1 MVNLKVAA
9 ATLLLLAHVNLCSG
23 RPAILQEQTIGY
35 YTNFFKGCGVGVE
48 TVLSLLGYYEDEV
61 VKANLASKT
70 LDVDAADEEDQTS
83 IQIAGLGLGRTGS
96 TSLSMALEIL
106 GFTVIHDDEQPELTD
121 VYDFWDEEEIDI
133 DEVHEILGLRG
144 YNATFKTAD
153 YEWVAKKEDVKAIL
167 TVRDNADK
175 YVDSWMVAAPFI
187 DILRSAPFKWFPTVE
202 TLLPSFESEFQNE
215 TTGGKP
221 DMYMDRDAL
230 KETYNE
236 YNSRVQEE
244 IPEERLL
251 TFNVKQGWK
260 PLCEFLDV
268 PVPEGIPFPHVHT
281 RAKLEG
287 EMFFLRMLT
296 WIWPLVLMI
305 PLHVALSLLGRP
317 KLSPLD
323 KTIML
328 PDASNLN
335 DDLLLAPQEPILPE
349 LCRSHSRAKPISP
362 ERLPMNGD
370 REIVLK
376 PMPKSQHLAR
386 VPAVQAETCS
396 ETRDEDRVESRSSS
410 SVSKR
415 IG

>member
-1 MVNLKVAA
+1 MGVQ
-9 ATLLLLAHVNLCSG
+9 TL
-23 RPAILQEQTIGY
+23 
-35 YTNFFKGCGVGVE
+35 
-48 TVLSLLGYYEDEV
+48 LSLLGHYEDED

-70 LDVDAADEEDQTS
+70 LNVDEAEEEDQTS
-83 IQIAGLGLGRTGS
+83 IQVAGLGLGRTGS
-96 TSLSMALEIL
+96 TSLAIALEIL
-106 GFTVIHDDEQPELTD
+106 GFTVIHDDEQPEITD
-121 VYDFWDEEEIDI
+121 IFEFWEEEVIDM
-133 DEVHEILGLRG
+133 DEVNEILGLRG

-153 YEWVAKKEDVKAIL
+153 YEWLAKQEDVKAIL

-187 DILRSAPFKWFPTVE
+187 DILRSAPFKWMPTVE
-202 TLLPSFESEFQNE
+202 VLLPSFEYEFQGE

-221 DMYMDRDAL
+221 ELYMDRDAL
-230 KETYNE
+230 KETYNA
-236 YNSRVQEE
+236 YNSRVQQA

-268 PVPEGIPFPHVHT
+268 PIPEGIPFPHVHT

-287 EMFFLRMLT
+287 EMFFLRMIT

-305 PLHVALSLLGRP
+305 PLHLAISFRLYDRIFGRP

-323 KTIML
+323 KAKISS
-328 PDASNLN
+328 DARDPN
-335 DDLLLAPQEPILPE
+335 DDLVLAPQEPTLPE
-349 LCRSHSRAKPISP
+349 LCRSHSTAKPPSP
-362 ERLPMNGD
+362 ERFPPNGD

-376 PMPKSQHLAR
+376 PMPKPQHLAR
-386 VPAVQAETCS
+386 VPNTAAVQAETCS
-396 ETRDEDRVESRSSS
+396 EARDEDRVGSRSSS

-415 IG
+415 HTI

>member
-1 MVNLKVAA
+1 M
-9 ATLLLLAHVNLCSG
+9 
-23 RPAILQEQTIGY
+23 
-35 YTNFFKGCGVGVE
+35 
-48 TVLSLLGYYEDEV
+48 
-61 VKANLASKT
+61 
-70 LDVDAADEEDQTS
+70 
-83 IQIAGLGLGRTGS
+83 
-96 TSLSMALEIL
+96 
-106 GFTVIHDDEQPELTD
+106 
-121 VYDFWDEEEIDI
+121 
-133 DEVHEILGLRG
+133 
-144 YNATFKTAD
+144 
-153 YEWVAKKEDVKAIL
+153 KAIL

-215 TTGGKP
+215 ATGGKP

-236 YNSRVQEE
+236 YNSRVQEG

-287 EMFFLRMLT
+287 EMFFLRMIT

-305 PLHVALSLLGRP
+305 LLHGAISLLGRP

-323 KTIML
+323 KTRML
-328 PDASNLN
+328 SDASNPN
-335 DDLLLAPQEPILPE
+335 DDLVLAPQETILPE
-349 LCRSHSRAKPISP
+349 LYRSHSRDKPISA
-362 ERLPMNGD
+362 ERCPTSGD
-370 REIVLK
+370 QEIVLK
-376 PMPKSQHLAR
+376 SMPKSQHLVR

-396 ETRDEDRVESRSSS
+396 EMRDEDRVGSRSSS

>member
-1 MVNLKVAA
+1 M
-9 ATLLLLAHVNLCSG
+9 
-23 RPAILQEQTIGY
+23 
-35 YTNFFKGCGVGVE
+35 
-48 TVLSLLGYYEDEV
+48 
-61 VKANLASKT
+61 
-70 LDVDAADEEDQTS
+70 
-83 IQIAGLGLGRTGS
+83 
-96 TSLSMALEIL
+96 
-106 GFTVIHDDEQPELTD
+106 
-121 VYDFWDEEEIDI
+121 
-133 DEVHEILGLRG
+133 
-144 YNATFKTAD
+144 
-153 YEWVAKKEDVKAIL
+153 KAIL

-236 YNSRVQEE
+236 YNSVQES

-251 TFNVKQGWK
+251 TFNVKQGWM

-287 EMFFLRMLT
+287 EMFFLRMIT

-305 PLHVALSLLGRP
+305 PLHVAISLRLHHKFLGRP

-323 KTIML
+323 KTRML
-328 PDASNLN
+328 PDASNPN
-335 DDLLLAPQEPILPE
+335 DDLVLAPQEPILPE
-349 LCRSHSRAKPISP
+349 LYRSHSRDKPISADCC
-362 ERLPMNGD
+362 PMNGD
-370 REIVLK
+370 QEIVLK
-376 PMPKSQHLAR
+376 PMPKSQHLVR
-386 VPAVQAETCS
+386 VPSPASVQAKTCS
-396 ETRDEDRVESRSSS
+396 EARDEDRVGSRSSS
-410 SVSKR
+410 SFSKR

>member
-1 MVNLKVAA
+1 M
-9 ATLLLLAHVNLCSG
+9 
-23 RPAILQEQTIGY
+23 
-35 YTNFFKGCGVGVE
+35 
-48 TVLSLLGYYEDEV
+48 
-61 VKANLASKT
+61 
-70 LDVDAADEEDQTS
+70 
-83 IQIAGLGLGRTGS
+83 
-96 TSLSMALEIL
+96 
-106 GFTVIHDDEQPELTD
+106 
-121 VYDFWDEEEIDI
+121 
-133 DEVHEILGLRG
+133 
-144 YNATFKTAD
+144 
-153 YEWVAKKEDVKAIL
+153 KAIL

-175 YVDSWMVAAPFI
+175 YVDSWLVAAPFI
-187 DILRSAPFKWFPTVE
+187 DVLRSAPFKWFPTVE
-202 TLLPSFESEFQNE
+202 TLLPSFESEFQNA
-215 TTGGKP
+215 TTGDKP

-236 YNSRVQEE
+236 YNSRVQAG

-305 PLHVALSLLGRP
+305 PLHVAISLRLYDKCLGRP

-323 KTIML
+323 KTRML
-328 PDASNLN
+328 SDASNPN
-335 DDLLLAPQEPILPE
+335 DDLVLAPQEPILPE
-349 LCRSHSRAKPISP
+349 LYRSHSRDKPISA
-362 ERLPMNGD
+362 ERCPTSGD
-370 REIVLK
+370 QEIVLK
-376 PMPKSQHLAR
+376 PMPKSQHLVR
-386 VPAVQAETCS
+386 VPSPAAAQAETCS
-396 ETRDEDRVESRSSS
+396 EMRDEDRVGSRSSS